1 MSNSPL
7 VNYTRISP
15 NSNNPRKD
23 KIRKITIHHMAGNL
37 SVETCGNIFAA
48 SSRGASSNYG
58 IGSDGRVG
66 MYVEEKNRSWCS
78 SSPSNDHQAITIEVA
93 NDGGAPNWHVSD
105 TALNK
110 LIELCVD
117 ICKRN
122 GISQLNYTGDSSGNL
137 TRHNMFTATTCPG
150 PYLQSKF
157 PYIASE
163 VNKRLNGTVDPTPDP
178 TPSDKFNIGDE
189 VIVNGPLYVSSN
201 ASGSTGYVKNKRTRI
216 TRKAPGTAHPYN
228 TTGDLGWMNESSIQ
242 AVNVPKPGPSG
253 KFNIGDKVYSC
264 KSYLRNLEII
274 KIEGI
279 KIICKG
285 EEYIKNRQN
294 YEEGWHKK
302 NDIILYSFEI
312 RLEEFKNAKNY
323 RVKNKWDKIIQR
335 NQNMYMDLMHLYNQI
350 MTKEMNLNPF
360 YQRDLVWTNEQK
372 KAYIEALFLEKAEI
386 KPTIILNWENND
398 ENCYEVLDGK
408 QRIST
413 ILEFLNNK
421 FPIFDN
427 ILFKDLSESD
437 VKFITSKEVNY
448 TRIEKLNNKNL
459 TDEEKIEL
467 FLEINELGTKMSDE
481 HIQKIKSMLK

>member
-1 MSNSPL
+1 M
-7 VNYTRISP
+7 
-15 NSNNPRKD
+15 
-23 KIRKITIHHMAGNL
+23 
-37 SVETCGNIFAA
+37 
-48 SSRGASSNYG
+48 
-58 IGSDGRVG
+58 
-66 MYVEEKNRSWCS
+66 
-78 SSPSNDHQAITIEVA
+78 
-93 NDGGAPNWHVSD
+93 
-105 TALNK
+105 
-110 LIELCVD
+110 
-117 ICKRN
+117 
-122 GISQLNYTGDSSGNL
+122 
-137 TRHNMFTATTCPG
+137 
-150 PYLQSKF
+150 
-157 PYIASE
+157 
-163 VNKRLNGTVDPTPDP
+163 
-178 TPSDKFNIGDE
+178 
-189 VIVNGPLYVSSN
+189 
-201 ASGSTGYVKNKRTRI
+201 
-216 TRKAPGTAHPYN
+216 
-228 TTGDLGWMNESSIQ
+228 
-242 AVNVPKPGPSG
+242 
-253 KFNIGDKVYSC
+253 FNIGDKVYSC

-398 ENCYEVLDGK
+398 ENWYKVLDRK
-408 QRIST
+408 QRIYT

-421 FPIFDN
+421 YPIFDN